1 MTLLTLDQ
9 YFGPWRTHPDATKP
23 RRDNALLLL
32 AAVEKL
38 AALAVAD
45 GVVFRLN
52 PKTGSVV
59 SGHQFGGF
67 RPQSC
72 CEGAPN
78 SSHKE
83 GLAVDLYDPIG
94 MIDDWCSRNLD
105 KLATCG
111 IYIEHWTVTSGWSH
125 WTTRAPKSGRRAFY
139 P

>member
-38 AALAVAD
+38 AALAVAER
-45 GVVFRLN
+45 VVFRVN
-52 PKTGSVV
+52 PKTGSIV
-59 SGHQFGGF
+59 SGQQFGGF

-78 SSHKE
+78 SSHKR
-83 GLAVDLYDPIG
+83 GL
-94 MIDDWCSRNLD
+94 
-105 KLATCG
+105 
-111 IYIEHWTVTSGWSH
+111 
-125 WTTRAPKSGRRAFY
+125 GRRSLR
-139 P
+139 PHRHD